1 MQSRRLEAL
10 TDGVFAIAM
19 VLLVLQ
25 VPVPSL
31 EEPVTGEAMLAAITA
46 ILPTIASFAVSFLIL
61 GTLWVA
67 HHRQYQL
74 IREPDT
80 ALVWS
85 TLFLL
90 LCVAF
95 LPFATALLARYP
107 LQRLPMLVYGG
118 TLLLAGLFL
127 FAHWSHAVSRGL
139 VSEEVTPEAAEL
151 VRERISM
158 GMAAYLAATI
168 VGAFLPK
175 VGLVLFA
182 CVPVLYLLPV
192 RIDPALLEDAAAD
205 D

>member
-1 MQSRRLEAL
+1 MESRRLEAL

-25 VPVPSL
+25 VPVPVL

-46 ILPTIASFAVSFLIL
+46 ILPTVASFAVSFLIL

-67 HHRQYQL
+67 HHRQSRL
-74 IREPDT
+74 IREPDM
-80 ALVWS
+80 ALAWS
-85 TLFLL
+85 TIFFL

-95 LPFATALLARYP
+95 VPFATALLARYP
-107 LQRLPMLVYGG
+107 LQRASFLVYGG

-127 FAHWSHAVSRGL
+127 FAHWSHAVGRGL
-139 VSEEVTPEAAEL
+139 VSEEVTPEGAEL

-182 CVPVLYLLPV
+182 CVPVLHLLPG
-192 RIDPALLEDAAAD
+192 RIDPALLEDAAPD